1 MKIDERYI
9 EEINEQKFPTNI
21 GGKSANKKQISQF
34 VLQKCACS
42 RYAILDTNFYCKL
55 QKD

>member
-1 MKIDERYI
+1 MKIDEKYI